1 MSREPLLV
9 LRACWIQSASF
20 DTNELLT
27 AYCSLLTAYFFL
39 MKTELKEISP
49 TQKQIDIEIEA
60 DAVRKIYDRISD
72 QYAKGATVPGFR
84 PGHAPRAVVRT
95 RFKDQ
100 IRTELLREMI
110 PEAVQHAISEHN
122 LEPLG
127 EPQLNL
133 ENTEGLDEL
142 GQKPISFNVNVDVLP
157 EIKLGNYKG
166 IEVDR
171 RTRPVTDEDVEQ
183 VISQLRENS
192 ASLQPVEDR
201 GAQLGDTVTA
211 NFHGVYVNEPEA
223 EPINVEDV
231 DVVLGGQGVVHA
243 ITDNLTG
250 VKPDDEKTFVV
261 DYPADFSAKGLAGK
275 TIEYTVKVSAVRIKE
290 LPDVDDEWAES
301 LGDEIDSLADLRAR
315 IRSDVEAQAKNES
328 EGKLRADLVRQ
339 LVDMHQFELPERLL
353 DHQTEHRLESVVRDM
368 IGQGI
373 DPRNPELDWDKAR
386 DSLKDQA
393 DYDLRGSL
401 LLERIADEEKIDV
414 SDQEIEDEINAI
426 ADASKQSPEQVKA
439 ILTKQGG
446 ERSIAPRL
454 RNRKTLDFL
463 VANAK
468 VTDKE
473 WKEEQQESEVGSQKS
488 E

>member
-1 MSREPLLV
+1 
-9 LRACWIQSASF
+9 
-20 DTNELLT
+20 
-27 AYCSLLTAYFFL
+27 
-39 MKTELKEISP
+39 MKTELKEISQ
-49 TQKQIDIEIEA
+49 TQKQIDIEIDAE
-60 DAVRKIYDRISD
+60 AVRKIYDRISD
-72 QYAKGATVPGFR
+72 QYARAATVPGFR

-142 GQKPISFNVNVDVLP
+142 GQKPISFNVNVEVLP
-157 EIKLGNYKG
+157 EIKLGKYKE

-171 RTRPVTDEDVEQ
+171 RTRPVSDEDIEQ

-201 GAQLGDTVTA
+201 GAQVGDTVTA
-211 NFHGVYVNEPEA
+211 NFHGVFVNEPDA

-231 DVVLGGQGVVHA
+231 DVVLGGEGVVQE

-250 VKPDDEKTFVV
+250 TNADDEKTFVV
-261 DYPADFSAKGLAGK
+261 EYPLDFSAKGLAGK
-275 TIEYTVKVSAVRIKE
+275 TIQYTVKISAVRIKE

-301 LGDEIDSLADLRAR
+301 LGEEIESVADLRKR
-315 IRSDVEAQAKNES
+315 LRSDLETQAKNEA
-328 EGKLRADLVRQ
+328 EGKLRADLVRT
-339 LVDMHQFELPERLL
+339 LVDSHTFELPDRLV

-373 DPRNPELDWDKAR
+373 DPRNPQLDWEKAR

-393 DYDLRGSL
+393 GYDLRGSL
-401 LLERIADEEKIDV
+401 LLERVADEEKIEV

-426 ADASKQSPEQVKA
+426 AEASKQSPEQVRG

-446 ERSIAPRL
+446 ERSIAGRL

-468 VTDKE
+468 ITDKE
-473 WKEEQQESEVGSQKS
+473 WKEEEQESEVGSQKS

>member
-1 MSREPLLV
+1 
-9 LRACWIQSASF
+9 
-20 DTNELLT
+20 
-27 AYCSLLTAYFFL
+27 
-39 MKTELKEISP
+39 
-49 TQKQIDIEIEA
+49 
-60 DAVRKIYDRISD
+60 
-72 QYAKGATVPGFR
+72 
-84 PGHAPRAVVRT
+84 VRT

-142 GQKPISFNVNVDVLP
+142 GQKPISFNVSVEVLP
-157 EIKLGNYKG
+157 NITLGKYKG

-183 VISQLRENS
+183 VISRLRENT

-211 NFHGVYVNEPEA
+211 NFHGVFVNDPEA

-231 DVVLGGQGVVHA
+231 DVVLGGEGVVQA

-250 VKPDDEKTFVV
+250 ATPDDEKTFVV
-261 DYPADFSAKGLAGK
+261 EYASDFSAKGLAGK

-290 LPDVDDEWAES
+290 LPELDDEWAES
-301 LGDEIDSLADLRAR
+301 LGDEIESLADLRVR
-315 IRSDVEAQAKNES
+315 VRSDLEAQAKNES
-328 EGKLRADLVRQ
+328 EGKVRSDLVRQ
-339 LVDMHQFELPERLL
+339 LVDTHTFELPDRLV
-353 DHQTEHRLESVVRDM
+353 DHQTEHRLESVMRDM

-373 DPRNPELDWDKAR
+373 DPRNPQLDWEKAR

-393 DYDLRGSL
+393 GYDLRGSL
-401 LLERIADEEKIDV
+401 LLEEIADEEKIEV
-414 SDQEIEDEINAI
+414 TDQEIEDEINAI
-426 ADASKQSPEQVKA
+426 AEASKQSPEQVRG

-446 ERSIAPRL
+446 ERSIAGRL

-463 VANAK
+463 VANAR

-473 WKEEQQESEVGSQKS
+473 WKEETEESEDSSQKT

>member
-1 MSREPLLV
+1 
-9 LRACWIQSASF
+9 
-20 DTNELLT
+20 
-27 AYCSLLTAYFFL
+27 
-39 MKTELKEISP
+39 MKTEIKEISS
-49 TQKQIDIEIEA
+49 TQKQIDIEIDA

-72 QYAKGATVPGFR
+72 QYAKAATVPGFR
-84 PGHAPRAVVRT
+84 PGHAPRNVVRT

-127 EPQLNL
+127 EPELNL
-133 ENTEGLDEL
+133 ENTEGLDQL
-142 GQKPISFNVNVDVLP
+142 GQKPISFNVNVEVLP
-157 EIKLGNYKG
+157 DIKLGEYKG
-166 IEVDR
+166 IEVSR
-171 RTRPVTDEDVEQ
+171 TTRPVTAKDVEQ

-201 GAQLGDTVTA
+201 GAQIGDTVTA
-211 NFHGVYVNEPEA
+211 NFHGVFVNEPEA

-231 DVVLGGQGVVHA
+231 DVVLGGQGVVPA
-243 ITDNLTG
+243 ITDNLSGT
-250 VKPDDEKTFVV
+250 KPDDEKNFIVA
-261 DYPADFSAKGLAGK
+261 YPSDFSAKGLAGK
-275 TIEYTVKVSAVRIKE
+275 TIEYRVKVSAVRIKE

-301 LGDEIDSLADLRAR
+301 LGEEIESLADLRKR
-315 IRSDVEAQAKNES
+315 LRSDLETQAKNEA
-328 EGKLRADLVRQ
+328 EGKLRADVVRR
-339 LVDMHQFELPERLL
+339 LVDSHAFELPERLV
-353 DHQTEHRLESVVRDM
+353 DHQTEQRLESVVRDM

-373 DPRNPELDWDKAR
+373 DPRNPQLDWEKAR

-393 DYDLRGSL
+393 GYDLRGSL
-401 LLERIADEEKIDV
+401 LLERIADEEEIDV
-414 SDQEIEDEINAI
+414 NDHEIEDEINAI
-426 ADASKQSPEQVKA
+426 ADASKQSPEQVRG

-446 ERSIAPRL
+446 ERSIAGRL

-473 WKEEQQESEVGSQKS
+473 WKEEKQESEAGSQKS